1 MHACWTVLPHGAPPR
16 SSVSA
21 SVSPPLPSRTSCMTE
36 APPAP
41 LPVSSSLP
49 LVEKEQINRTN
60 KTGFLV
66 HACVNISSSVL
77 IVRAPAKVFHI
88 FPEQLWQ
95 QPATALVPT
104 GACQTKKKK
113 DKKTKRQ
120 WPWSTWQR
128 CNPACRDFPWN
139 APFQLLSGI
148 LCGWNIHEEFS
159 SSACRQKTEMELR
172 CTDFQVLIF
181 SPGLQWSS
189 LTSVIIKRLCRT
201 AENGIISAWLSVS
214 QSFVGP
220 LTRFKWNNNEARWS
234 QRGEPTHGWVGWW
247 WWGITNLEMY
257 QCWEKVSRANEKR
270 NRLFSLMPS

>member
-1 MHACWTVLPHGAPPR
+1 MMQVHTRDTLTYACMLVGQFFHTVPPPPPFSW

-21 SVSPPLPSRTSCMTE
+21 SVPPPLPSRNSCMTE

-41 LPVSSSLP
+41 LPVPSSFP

-77 IVRAPAKVFHI
+77 IVRAPAQVFHI
-88 FPEQLWQ
+88 FPNNFGSNLLRRSS
-95 QPATALVPT
+95 PLVLVR
-104 GACQTKKKK
+104 QKK
-113 DKKTKRQ
+113 KKTKRQ

-128 CNPACRDFPWN
+128 CNPACRAFPWN
-139 APFQLLSGI
+139 ARFQLLSGI

-201 AENGIISAWLSVS
+201 AENGIISAWL
-214 QSFVGP
+214 
-220 LTRFKWNNNEARWS
+220 
-234 QRGEPTHGWVGWW
+234 
-247 WWGITNLEMY
+247 
-257 QCWEKVSRANEKR
+257 
-270 NRLFSLMPS
+270 